1 MAINLLLAGLSRL
14 RNAYWYLN
22 CEVAVFCDLII
33 KYLSANNLSLW
44 ICQLICILNVMP
56 SFRCGIVPVL
66 IKRGS

>member
-1 MAINLLLAGLSRL
+1 MAINLLLAALSRL
-14 RNAYWYLN
+14 RNANRYLN
-22 CEVAVFCDLII
+22 CEVAVFRNLII

-44 ICQLICILNVMP
+44 ICQRICIINIVP